1 MLGDRFQRRGLEVIV
16 AHHQS
21 GTVPVELFPDRL
33 RSVLAVAQDDFLDG
47 LELVFAQDGL
57 AGDIFYALHRM
68 LLYKVVREAVYYSTI
83 IFLRKFDPKNKMGTV
98 LFLLMTERGKIKR
111 IVPIVASDLNFGR
124 ALSIIAAANSEE
136 KRSGHGTYSY

>member
-1 MLGDRFQRRGLEVIV
+1 
-16 AHHQS
+16 
-21 GTVPVELFPDRL
+21 
-33 RSVLAVAQDDFLDG
+33 
-47 LELVFAQDGL
+47 
-57 AGDIFYALHRM
+57 M

-111 IVPIVASDLNFGR
+111 TVPIVASDLNFGR